1 MESETLPSELAFT
14 GLRRNLRLASGLVL
28 FIYIALHLL
37 NHALGLISLDAAE
50 KGLELAVELWSS
62 SLGTL
67 LLYGAFVVHFLLAL
81 WAVYERRTF
90 RLPPAELLRIAL
102 GFALPILLIG
112 HAANTRLAYDLF
124 GLPSDYARVIS
135 NLWAA
140 GAQGQQLGLLAPGW
154 LHGCLGLHFAFNR
167 RPRYRQLRYVLFGAA
182 LLLPTLSA
190 LGFIAMGRELA
201 GNPAAI
207 AAALE
212 YLSPANDAQ
221 RIAIAQW
228 QDRLLAGYFA
238 IIGATFGARAIRNLL
253 ERSRRR
259 LVTIS
264 YPGRTV
270 RVPRGWS
277 VLEAS
282 RGFHL
287 AHASMCGG
295 RARCSTCRVR
305 VTAGDDVCPGA
316 QADERATLARIGAPA
331 GVRLACQ
338 LRPHGDISVIPLV
351 RTERPIYRPAASR
364 RSGEHEIVVLFC
376 DFRNRAELAGDS
388 IPQDLLYV
396 LTLYVE
402 ALSNAIRAAGGTLS
416 YVEPD
421 SICALFG
428 LECATAQAAR
438 QALQAGGA
446 IEAVI
451 AELNE
456 RLGRQWHCK
465 VKVSVSIHAGR
476 AAIGE
481 IGSSEPLTV
490 LAVGEAA
497 DGANALRQAARLH
510 GKAFAISQ
518 PVYTAAGLDPPDPDP
533 TLPRLRGREGEG
545 EYAAKVMVAANGAG
559 TPIAGYLS
567 ESAPAL
573 PASWARRVRRRR
585 AAALRRLW
593 TGRSP
598 APGA

>member
-287 AHASMCGG
+287 RMPRCAAGEHA
-295 RARCSTCRVR
+295 AR
-305 VTAGDDVCPGA
+305 
-316 QADERATLARIGAPA
+316 PA
-331 GVRLACQ
+331 G
-338 LRPHGDISVIPLV
+338 
-351 RTERPIYRPAASR
+351 
-364 RSGEHEIVVLFC
+364 
-376 DFRNRAELAGDS
+376 
-388 IPQDLLYV
+388 
-396 LTLYVE
+396 
-402 ALSNAIRAAGGTLS
+402 
-416 YVEPD
+416 
-421 SICALFG
+421 CA
-428 LECATAQAAR
+428 
-438 QALQAGGA
+438 
-446 IEAVI
+446 
-451 AELNE
+451 
-456 RLGRQWHCK
+456 
-465 VKVSVSIHAGR
+465 
-476 AAIGE
+476 
-481 IGSSEPLTV
+481 
-490 LAVGEAA
+490 
-497 DGANALRQAARLH
+497 
-510 GKAFAISQ
+510 
-518 PVYTAAGLDPPDPDP
+518 
-533 TLPRLRGREGEG
+533 
-545 EYAAKVMVAANGAG
+545 
-559 TPIAGYLS
+559 
-567 ESAPAL
+567 
-573 PASWARRVRRRR
+573 
-585 AAALRRLW
+585 
-593 TGRSP
+593 
-598 APGA
+598 